1 MSENPSLHA
10 ASIVL
15 LLTATVD
22 PGQTLL
28 VARRDPLVR
37 LADYQQALRYWLS
50 EGAIR
55 RVVFCENSSYDQT
68 SLKLLGA
75 SYDKCDIEYIS
86 LLGNQTGATKGKG
99 HAELEMIRHAMA
111 NSKFLTNSDI
121 IVKCTGRLTVR
132 NAPQLFRSIS
142 LCKFDVMCTLKKN
155 LTFADSRL
163 FAATPA
169 FFRDYLLP
177 TLTMIDDS
185 AGVYFEHALACAT
198 ARALSER
205 HSWQPFP
212 SFPLIEGISGTDG
225 KVKTNSLLIGATKTL
240 YHRLRKCVYQH

>member
-1 MSENPSLHA
+1 MRGRPNTNA
-10 ASIVL
+10 ASLVL

-22 PGQTLL
+22 PGQTLM

-37 LADYQQALRYWLS
+37 LADYQQALRYWLAKS
-50 EGAIR
+50 AVR
-55 RVVFCENSSYDQT
+55 RVVFCENSSYDLT
-68 SLKLLGA
+68 SLKILAA
-75 SYDKCDIEYIS
+75 SYDKCDIEYVS

-99 HAELEMIRHAMA
+99 HAELLMIRHAMA
-111 NSKFLTNSDI
+111 NSKLLTNSDI

-132 NAPQLFRSIS
+132 NAQQLFRSIS
-142 LCKFDVMCTLKKN
+142 ICNFDVMCTLKKN

-169 FFRDYLLP
+169 FFRDYLFP
-177 TLTMIDDS
+177 KMTMIDDN

-198 ARALSER
+198 ARAVSEC

-225 KVKTNSLLIGATKTL
+225 TLKTNSVLTGATKTL
-240 YHRLRKCVYQH
+240 YHRLRKFVYRH